1 MPVPATQQRL
11 EPPILSQVS
20 QSPLLIEAASA
31 DFVRDALGYVAN
43 HIAEHRDHVVALDAR
58 MSDDDFWPTDEDDWM
73 AYYRPYNVKGGVLT
87 INISGVLLNKFSYT
101 IPGWATGYDYIGRAI
116 DRGMADSNVRHIALA
131 VHSPGGEVAGCFE
144 LSDKIEGLRGQKPI
158 TAFSWDMAYSAAY
171 ALASAANELVVT
183 RSGGTGSVGVVTMH
197 VDYSEAMKK
206 WGVKVTFIYAGKYKV
221 EGNGYEPLADE
232 ARDRIQARIDR
243 LYGVFVETVA
253 RNRGMDQDAVR
264 KTEAMCYDAA
274 DSVEIGFADRIGSP
288 EDEIAAMMSAQ
299 PNHTENV
306 SMAQTP
312 TDPVADNSAAIAAAT
327 ATGRAE
333 GAAAERARIRAVMES
348 PAAADRP
355 STARTMALGDKF
367 AALDAE
373 TIVSLLAD
381 LPKESAKAEEPKGE
395 KPKATGGTPFDR
407 AMSQTENPGIGA
419 EAQTEEQV
427 SEAQGILTASRLTTG
442 RTAAKAAR

>member
-31 DFVRDALGYVAN
+31 DFVRDALAYVAN
-43 HIAEHRDHVVALDAR
+43 HIATHHDRIVTLEAR
-58 MSDDDFWPTDEDDWM
+58 MSDDDFWPDEDDWM

-87 INISGVLLNKFSYT
+87 INISGVLLNKFPYAV
-101 IPGWATGYDYIGRAI
+101 PGWATGYDYISRAI
-116 DRGMADSNVRHIALA
+116 DRGMADPNVRHIVLA

-171 ALASAANELVVT
+171 ALASAADELAVT

-221 EGNGYEPLADE
+221 EGNGYEPLAEE
-232 ARDRIQARIDR
+232 AKDRIQARIDR

-299 PNHTENV
+299 PTQTENTFM
-306 SMAQTP
+306 SQTP
-312 TDPVADNSAAIAAAT
+312 AEQGTDNTAALAAAT
-327 ATGRAE
+327 SAGRIE
-333 GAAAERARIRAVMES
+333 GATAERARIRAVMES
-348 PAAADRP
+348 AEAADRP
-355 STARTMALGDKF
+355 ATARTMALGDKF
-367 AALDAE
+367 ASLDAE
-373 TIVSLLAD
+373 TIVSMLAA
-381 LPKESAKAEEPKGE
+381 LPKESAQAPADE
-395 KPKATGGTPFDR
+395 KPKAKGGTPFDR
-407 AMSQTENPGIGA
+407 AMSETENPNIGA
-419 EAQTEEQV
+419 DAKGDEKP
-427 SEAQGILTASRLTTG
+427 SEASGILAASRLTTG
-442 RTAAKAAR
+442 AGSKAAR